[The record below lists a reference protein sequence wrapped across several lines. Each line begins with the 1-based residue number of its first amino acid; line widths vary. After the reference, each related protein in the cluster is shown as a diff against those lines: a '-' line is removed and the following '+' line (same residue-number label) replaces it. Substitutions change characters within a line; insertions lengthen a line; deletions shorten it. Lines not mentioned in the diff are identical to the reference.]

1 MTKRRWILA
10 KIPNQWK
17 QGFSTQK
24 HSGLWL
30 IMWALASDSSKLNSQ
45 ICPSVAVTL
54 AWIFLSPGY
63 LVCAMG

>member
-10 KIPNQWK
+10 KIHNQWK
-17 QGFSTQK
+17 QGFSIQK

-45 ICPSVAVTL
+45 ICPLVAVTL
-54 AWIFLSPGY
+54 AWILLSHRY